1 VITNKL
7 FILNLLDAIY
17 KLGRYKTMITSSSKS
32 IVVVDDE
39 RDIVN
44 QIKRSLEAMDGLKVY
59 TFTDPFAALDHFN
72 SSCKDHHIVISD
84 IRMPGMNGYEFVK
97 QVKKINPLA
106 KIILMSSFEIDDN
119 NLLDVLPDVK
129 IDTFLQ
135 KPFSLD
141 ILTNIVAIPR

>member
-1 VITNKL
+1 
-7 FILNLLDAIY
+7 
-17 KLGRYKTMITSSSKS
+17 MITSNAKS
-32 IVVVDDE
+32 IVVFDDE

-44 QIKRSLEAMDGLKVY
+44 RIRRSLEAMDGLKVY
-59 TFTDPFAALDHFN
+59 TFTDPFAALKHFN
-72 SSCKDHHIVISD
+72 SCCKDHHILISD
-84 IRMPGMNGYEFVK
+84 IRMPEMNGYEFVK
-97 QVKKINPLA
+97 QVKKIDPQV

-119 NLLDVLPDVK
+119 ILSCVLPDVK

>member
-1 VITNKL
+1 MT
-7 FILNLLDAIY
+7 
-17 KLGRYKTMITSSSKS
+17 TSNSKS
-32 IVVVDDE
+32 IMVVDDE

-59 TFTDPFAALDHFN
+59 TFTDPFAALEHFK
-72 SSCKDHHIVISD
+72 SGCKDHPIVISD
-84 IRMPGMNGYEFVK
+84 IRMPGMNGYEFVN
-97 QVKKINPLA
+97 QVKKIDSQV

-119 NLLDVLPDVK
+119 NLLDILPDVK

-141 ILTNIVAIPR
+141 TLTNIVSIPR

>member
-1 VITNKL
+1 
-7 FILNLLDAIY
+7 
-17 KLGRYKTMITSSSKS
+17 MITSNDKS

-44 QIKRSLEAMDGLKVY
+44 QIKRFLEAMDGLKVY
-59 TFTDPFAALDHFN
+59 TFTDPFAALEHFN
-72 SSCKDHHIVISD
+72 SCYKDHHIVISD

-97 QVKKINPLA
+97 QVKKIDPQV

-141 ILTNIVAIPR
+141 ILSNMVAIPR

>member
-1 VITNKL
+1 
-7 FILNLLDAIY
+7 
-17 KLGRYKTMITSSSKS
+17 MITSNSKS

-44 QIKRSLEAMDGLKVY
+44 QIKRSLEAMDELKVY
-59 TFTDPFAALDHFN
+59 TFTDPFAALEHFN

-84 IRMPGMNGYEFVK
+84 IRMLGMNGYEFVK
-97 QVKKINPLA
+97 QVKKINPQA
-106 KIILMSSFEIDDN
+106 KIILMSSFEIDNN

>member
-1 VITNKL
+1 
-7 FILNLLDAIY
+7 
-17 KLGRYKTMITSSSKS
+17 MITSNAKS

-59 TFTDPFAALDHFN
+59 TFTDPFAALEHFN
-72 SSCKDHHIVISD
+72 SGCKDHHIVISD
-84 IRMPGMNGYEFVK
+84 IRMPGMNGYELVK
-97 QVKKINPLA
+97 QVRKIDPQV

-119 NLLDVLPDVK
+119 NLLDVLPDVN
-129 IDTFLQ
+129 IDTVLQ

-141 ILTNIVAIPR
+141 VLTNIVKIPS

>member
-1 VITNKL
+1 
-7 FILNLLDAIY
+7 
-17 KLGRYKTMITSSSKS
+17 MITSNGKS

-39 RDIVN
+39 WDIVN
-44 QIKRSLEAMDGLKVY
+44 QIKRSLEAIDGLKVY
-59 TFTDPFAALDHFN
+59 TFTDPFAALEHF
-72 SSCKDHHIVISD
+72 SSDCKDHHIVIAD

-97 QVKKINPLA
+97 QVKKINPQV
-106 KIILMSSFEIDDN
+106 KIMLMSSFEIDDN

-141 ILTNIVAIPR
+141 TLTNIVVIPNTAEHV

>member
-1 VITNKL
+1 
-7 FILNLLDAIY
+7 
-17 KLGRYKTMITSSSKS
+17 MITSNDKS

-44 QIKRSLEAMDGLKVY
+44 QIKRFLEAMDGLKVH
-59 TFTDPFAALDHFN
+59 TFTDPFAALEHFN
-72 SSCKDHHIVISD
+72 SGCKDHQLVISD
-84 IRMPGMNGYEFVK
+84 IRMPRMNGYEFVK
-97 QVKKINPLA
+97 QVKKIDPQV

-141 ILTNIVAIPR
+141 ILTNLVSIHQGIKN

>member
-1 VITNKL
+1 MITNKL

>member
-1 VITNKL
+1 MV
-7 FILNLLDAIY
+7 
-17 KLGRYKTMITSSSKS
+17 TSNGKS

-59 TFTDPFAALDHFN
+59 TFTDPSATLEHFN
-72 SSCKDHHIVISD
+72 SGCKDHHIVISD

-97 QVKKINPLA
+97 QVKKIDPQV
-106 KIILMSSFEIDDN
+106 KIILMSSFEIDDI

>member
-1 VITNKL
+1 
-7 FILNLLDAIY
+7 
-17 KLGRYKTMITSSSKS
+17 MITSNGKS

-44 QIKRSLEAMDGLKVY
+44 QIKRSLEDMDGLKVY
-59 TFTDPFAALDHFN
+59 TFTDPFAALEHFN
-72 SSCKDHHIVISD
+72 SGCKDHQIVISD
-84 IRMPGMNGYEFVK
+84 IRMPGINGYELVK
-97 QVKKINPLA
+97 QLRKIDLQV

-141 ILTNIVAIPR
+141 ILTNLVSIPR

>member
-1 VITNKL
+1 
-7 FILNLLDAIY
+7 
-17 KLGRYKTMITSSSKS
+17 MITSNAKS

-44 QIKRSLEAMDGLKVY
+44 QIKRFLETMDGLKVY
-59 TFTDPFAALDHFN
+59 TFTDPFAALEYFN
-72 SSCKDHHIVISD
+72 SDCKDRHDLVISD

-97 QVKKINPLA
+97 QVKKIYPQV
-106 KIILMSSFEIDDN
+106 KIILMSSFERDDN
-119 NLLDVLPDVK
+119 NLLLDVSSDVK

-141 ILTNIVAIPR
+141 ILTNLVSIHQDIKN